1 MPKSRRRQSSPAA
14 TRSSGACSRRVRRVA
29 LLGSSGGS
37 THRCSAL
44 EEFECLSAQLSQLP
58 DVCVEAMAF
67 VESTVPLDHAAES
80 APAALWTLGS
90 GAAVPA
96 RHAVGTL
103 AEVNHAARK
112 LDAEI
117 AVQIRRGGIDALVLV
132 SAHFAEGDGVNI
144 SALRAAVETRTPC
157 LGTGGVCLGMAVDAG
172 AELVQQSGSVS
183 TNANSR
189 AIASAA
195 ALARRWKLRFEP
207 KLPPPDC
214 AVLPIL
220 DAVLP
225 IILSLALMHAARR
238 AVGGGEGTQ
247 AAWTQLLTSASTLGV
262 PTSLAALA
270 GRRAAQL
277 GESGTLAGLLAGG
290 LASSAAAA
298 PPLLPLA
305 GLRFSPFKDPLVA
318 DWPSSSSS
326 STAAAALIAGL
337 SAGLLS
343 RRALAATHTVG
354 LAATASTLITV
365 GGSGMAGG
373 FIGALA
379 APLTSAA
386 TVAARAVL
394 SAPARAAYLPLVA
407 RLAAGGVLGVLTKW
421 GSIRGYYHCVHFP
434 LILIEMHEGRTF
446 SLLGALDACCLCCVC
461 AGVCAAVALTS
472 PAAAEAAASRRAL
485 AINLGLGDFVEACY
499 PHMEKSQRIRL
510 AAYAGAALAG
520 AVLFGVGD
528 QDGAPPRSSAYLPM
542 PLAVAVSDQPSALAL
557 AGSLAFMVPFVGC
570 LMISTR

>member
-195 ALARRWKLRFEP
+195 ALARRWRRFEQ
-207 KLPPPDC
+207 LPPRR
-214 AVLPIL
+214 VLPIL

-238 AVGGGEGTQ
+238 A
-247 AAWTQLLTSASTLGV
+247 AAVRARRRLGR
-262 PTSLAALA
+262 SCY
-270 GRRAAQL
+270 R
-277 GESGTLAGLLAGG
+277 
-290 LASSAAAA
+290 
-298 PPLLPLA
+298 
-305 GLRFSPFKDPLVA
+305 
-318 DWPSSSSS
+318 
-326 STAAAALIAGL
+326 
-337 SAGLLS
+337 
-343 RRALAATHTVG
+343 
-354 LAATASTLITV
+354 
-365 GGSGMAGG
+365 
-373 FIGALA
+373 
-379 APLTSAA
+379 APLPSA
-386 TVAARAVL
+386 
-394 SAPARAAYLPLVA
+394 
-407 RLAAGGVLGVLTKW
+407 
-421 GSIRGYYHCVHFP
+421 FP
-434 LILIEMHEGRTF
+434 RPSPH
-446 SLLGALDACCLCCVC
+446 
-461 AGVCAAVALTS
+461 S
-472 PAAAEAAASRRAL
+472 PAAA
-485 AINLGLGDFVEACY
+485 
-499 PHMEKSQRIRL
+499 
-510 AAYAGAALAG
+510 
-520 AVLFGVGD
+520 
-528 QDGAPPRSSAYLPM
+528 PRSSASRGRLR
-542 PLAVAVSDQPSALAL
+542 
-557 AGSLAFMVPFVGC
+557 GC
-570 LMISTR
+570 LREGWPALPPPLLRSFPLPAYVSRPSKIRSSPIGLRRPPPPLPPPPSLRASPPAFSPAEPLPPPTLLAWQRPPAR